1 MLHYNS
7 AISVARYL
15 YSTKDRVIRYVRHP
29 SEAHRNIPYVL
40 NFTPGDGTEESFRVF
55 VDADYA
61 GSHDFRSCTGYISF
75 LNGAPVQWSSKIQ
88 RLTAQSTTEAEL
100 VAMAESLKETLNL
113 KLFLE
118 ELGIRRPDDPV
129 PVMEDNSAATTMA
142 TSGANHPKAKHYRVR
157 LNFIRENTQ
166 PVDGSPPTIHIVQ
179 TPTALQLADGLTKTL
194 TKDLF
199 NVFQNAVTGKPLA
212 SPSSSAASSGTN

>member
-1 MLHYNS
+1 MTIVFHQN
-7 AISVARYL
+7 AHKNDN
-15 YSTKDRVIRYVRHP
+15 STKDRVIRYVRHP

-113 KLFLE
+113 KLSLE
-118 ELGIRRPDDPV
+118 ELGVRRPDVPV
-129 PVMEDNSAATTMA
+129 PQRAQGVPSTPAEALPRQTTPA
-142 TSGANHPKAKHYRVR
+142 YLR
-157 LNFIRENTQ
+157 
-166 PVDGSPPTIHIVQ
+166 
-179 TPTALQLADGLTKTL
+179 
-194 TKDLF
+194 
-199 NVFQNAVTGKPLA
+199 PLA
-212 SPSSSAASSGTN
+212 RHRQQDSPMPSPEGAVHGRPLLELAGVA